1 MPSHLYDAQYF
12 SMESMVEVKELA
24 RRAQAMN
31 EKGLSDREIADEL
44 HLSVD
49 TVRYLV
55 EQGAEDGLPPTD
67 VKIGWRSLGVSGTRM
82 ALMSDI
88 LADIIEEELGRS
100 GVEAGAVL
108 GIALNGVPFATYISE
123 NLGLD
128 LAVYKPPAER
138 GKAGGAISANYA
150 SIAGKKTVIID
161 DVVTTGATAEEAV
174 KDVREAGGDPILIVV
189 VVNKSSLNEIAGVP
203 MRGLIRARSM
213 GGTILGGGPL
223 HSFPYH

>member
-1 MPSHLYDAQYF
+1 
-12 SMESMVEVKELA
+12 MVEVRELA
-24 RRAQAMN
+24 KNARAMN
-31 EKGLSDREIADEL
+31 EKGMSDREIADEL

-55 EQGAEDGLPPTD
+55 EQGEEGGLPPTD
-67 VKIGWRSLGVSGTRM
+67 VKIGWRSLGVSGTRI

-88 LADIIEEELGRS
+88 LTDIIDEEVYNAQ
-100 GVEAGAVL
+100 VEPQAVL

-128 LAVYKPPAER
+128 LVVYKPPAER
-138 GKAGGAISANYA
+138 GTTGGAISANYA
-150 SIAGKKTVIID
+150 SVKGKKVVIID
-161 DVVTTGATAEEAV
+161 DVVTTGATADEAV
-174 KDVREAGGDPILIVV
+174 KDVRQAGGEPVLIVV
-189 VVNKSSLNEIAGVP
+189 IVNKSSLNEISGVP
-203 MRGLIRARSM
+203 LRGLIRARSM

>member
-1 MPSHLYDAQYF
+1 
-12 SMESMVEVKELA
+12 MVDVKELTKRA
-24 RRAQAMN
+24 RVLN
-31 EKGLSDREIADEL
+31 DKGLSDREVADEL

-55 EQGAEDGLPPTD
+55 EQGEEGGLPPSD

-82 ALMSDI
+82 ALMSEI
-88 LADIIEEELGRS
+88 LADIIVEELGKQKMD
-100 GVEAGAVL
+100 ADTVL

-128 LAVYKPPAER
+128 LAVYKPPANR
-138 GKAGGAISANYA
+138 GEASGSFSANYA
-150 SIAGKKTVIID
+150 SIGGKKTVIID
-161 DVVTTGATAEEAV
+161 DVVTTGATAEEAI
-174 KDVREAGGDPILIVV
+174 KDVREAGGEPVLIVV
-189 VVNKSSLNEIAGVP
+189 IVNKSSLNEIGGVQL
-203 MRGLIRARSM
+203 RGLIRARSM